1 MKDVSPE
8 ERQRIASITEELIE
22 RVLDKPE
29 ERLLGGR
36 GMRGR
41 LGAIEAVRHLF
52 GLDELDA
59 LDGVDDAGD
68 ANEQHAK
75 DKDSQ

>member
-8 ERQRIASITEELIE
+8 ERERLASITEELIE

-52 GLDELDA
+52 GLDELDE
-59 LDGVDDAGD
+59 GDDAGD
-68 ANEQHAK
+68 VNQNRAR